1 MVINNC
7 HSVDYGCTLQWVER
21 EAPTGEDDGESGAM
35 YTKYKVIHKEHLLV
49 PLKKV

>member
-1 MVINNC
+1 MDVTC
-7 HSVDYGCTLQWVER
+7 SGLR
-21 EAPTGEDDGESGAM
+21 EAPTGDDDGESGAM